1 MRKEI
6 YQFSKEDAKRFADE
20 QHIKVRVHGDEL
32 QFLRCPYCR
41 GGGEYGFDRDTF
53 AINLETGQFN
63 CLRAGC
69 GAKGN
74 MLTLAKDFNFSLGRD
89 VDEYYRPRRRF
100 RDLRRFPRP
109 DGSKPEAVQYMKAR
123 GISEKTVLEYGITS
137 HRDNP
142 RQLCIPFFDEDG
154 VMQLMKYRNMDFKK
168 GDAGNKEWSMSN
180 CKPILF
186 GMDQCNPENKTLVMT
201 EGQIDS
207 LSVAEAGIENAVS
220 VPNGAK
226 GFTWVPY
233 CWDFMSRFDTLIIFG
248 DHEHDKITLLEE
260 MRSRFHGAVKHVREQ
275 DYKDCKDANEILRK
289 YGVDAIREAVRN
301 AEPVKNPR
309 IIKLVDVERL
319 DIDEMERFSTGLSKL
334 DEIIGGFYFGQL
346 AILTGK
352 RGLGKSTL
360 ASQFGAFAIKEGHS
374 VFFYSGELLAGMF
387 KEWFERQVAGGKYI
401 NGKKDKFRK
410 MQYSVNAQVLPEIE
424 RWYGEHAYFYDNS
437 LVIDSDTEED
447 ETLIQTMR
455 TAATQY
461 GCSVFFIDNLMTAMD
476 DDISCDIYRQQSNFV
491 KELARFAKEFN
502 AFVVLVAHPKK
513 DEDNFSADSILG
525 SSNITNLC
533 DIILRY
539 AEPKNGSGITAPR
552 VLQVWKNR
560 LDGKLNKDGIPLYYQ
575 DSSKRVSEDEKHDW
589 KLGWEGPEKDAGD
602 GFQEVIDEEIPF

>member
-1 MRKEI
+1 MGI
-6 YQFSKEDAKRFADE
+6 YKFKIEDARRFASD
-20 QHIKVRVHGDEL
+20 QGIKTRVCGDQL
-32 QFLRCPYCR
+32 HFLKCPYC
-41 GGGEYGFDRDTF
+41 GNTTDDKNTF
-53 AINLETGQFN
+53 AINTETGQFK
-63 CLRAGC
+63 CLRASC
-69 GAKGN
+69 GAHGN
-74 MLTLAKDFNFSLGRD
+74 MITLARDFNFSLRND
-89 VDEYYRPRRRF
+89 VDEYYNSRKRF
-100 RDLRRFPRP
+100 KQIHRKEYPTPTPAAIAYLE
-109 DGSKPEAVQYMKAR
+109 GR
-123 GISEKTVLEYGITS
+123 GISKKTIQKYHITS
-137 HRDNP
+137 QKKNDN
-142 RQLCIPFFDEDG
+142 IIVFPFYDENNIL
-154 VMQLMKYRNMDFKK
+154 QYAKYRKSDFDKER
-168 GDAGNKEWSMSN
+168 DRNKEWCEAN

-334 DEIIGGFYFGQL
+334 DETIGGFYFGQL

-360 ASQFGAFAIKEGHS
+360 ASQFGTFAIRENHS

-401 NGKKDKFRK
+401 NGKRDKFRK

-461 GCSVFFIDNLMTAMD
+461 GCSVFFIDNLMTAME

-539 AEPKNGSGITAPR
+539 AEPKSGTGITAPR

-560 LDGKLNKDGIPLYYQ
+560 LDGKLNKEGIPLYYQ

-589 KLGWEGPEKDAGD
+589 KLGWEGPENDAGD

>member
-1 MRKEI
+1 MGI
-6 YQFSKEDAKRFADE
+6 YEFKLEDAKRFASE
-20 QHIKVRVHGDEL
+20 QGIKTMEHGDEL
-32 QFLRCPYCR
+32 QFLKCPYC
-41 GGGEYGFDRDTF
+41 GNKTNQKNSFS
-53 AINLETGQFN
+53 INVRTGQFK
-63 CLRAGC
+63 CLRASC
-69 GAKGN
+69 GAHGN
-74 MLTLAKDFNFSLGRD
+74 MLTLARDFNFSLGND
-89 VDEYYRPRRRF
+89 VDEYYNSRKRF
-100 RDLRRFPRP
+100 KQIHRKEYPTPTPAAIAYLE
-109 DGSKPEAVQYMKAR
+109 GR
-123 GISEKTVLEYGITS
+123 GISKKTIQKYHITS
-137 HRDNP
+137 QKKNDN
-142 RQLCIPFFDEDG
+142 IIVFPFYDENNIL
-154 VMQLMKYRNMDFKK
+154 QYAKYRKSDFDKER
-168 GDAGNKEWSMSN
+168 DRNKEWCEAN

-334 DEIIGGFYFGQL
+334 DETIGGFYFGQL

-401 NGKKDKFRK
+401 NGKRDKFRK

-461 GCSVFFIDNLMTAMD
+461 GCSVFFIDNLMTAME

-560 LDGKLNKDGIPLYYQ
+560 LDGKLNKDGIP
-575 DSSKRVSEDEKHDW
+575 
-589 KLGWEGPEKDAGD
+589 GD

>member
-1 MRKEI
+1 MGI
-6 YQFSKEDAKRFADE
+6 YEFKLEDAKRFASE
-20 QHIKVRVHGDEL
+20 QGIKTGERGDEL
-32 QFLRCPYCR
+32 QFLKCPYC
-41 GGGEYGFDRDTF
+41 GNKTNQKNSFS
-53 AINLETGQFN
+53 INVRTGQFK
-63 CLRAGC
+63 CLRASC
-69 GAKGN
+69 GAHGN
-74 MLTLAKDFNFSLGRD
+74 MLTLARDFNFSLGND
-89 VDEYYRPRRRF
+89 VDEYYNSRKRF
-100 RDLRRFPRP
+100 KQIHRKEYPTPTPAAIAYLE
-109 DGSKPEAVQYMKAR
+109 GR
-123 GISEKTVLEYGITS
+123 GISKKTIQKYHITS
-137 HRDNP
+137 QKKNDN
-142 RQLCIPFFDEDG
+142 IIVFPFYDENNIL
-154 VMQLMKYRNMDFKK
+154 QYAKYRKSDFNKER
-168 GDAGNKEWSMSN
+168 DRNKEWCEAN

-360 ASQFGAFAIKEGHS
+360 ASQFGVFAIKEGHS

-387 KEWFERQVAGGKYI
+387 KEWFERQVAGGKCI
-401 NGKKDKFRK
+401 NGKRDKFRK
-410 MQYSVNAQVLPEIE
+410 MQYSVNAQALPEIE

-461 GCSVFFIDNLMTAMD
+461 GCSVFFIDNLMTAME

-539 AEPKNGSGITAPR
+539 AEPKSGSGITAPR

-560 LDGKLNKDGIPLYYQ
+560 LDGKLNKEGIPLYYQ

>member
-1 MRKEI
+1 MGI
-6 YQFSKEDAKRFADE
+6 YEFKLEDAKRFASE
-20 QHIKVRVHGDEL
+20 QGIKTMEHGDEL
-32 QFLRCPYCR
+32 QFLKCPYC
-41 GGGEYGFDRDTF
+41 GNKTNQKNSFS
-53 AINLETGQFN
+53 INVRTGQFK
-63 CLRAGC
+63 CLRASC
-69 GAKGN
+69 GAHGN
-74 MLTLAKDFNFSLGRD
+74 MLTLARDFNFSLGND
-89 VDEYYRPRRRF
+89 VDEYYNSRKRF
-100 RDLRRFPRP
+100 KQIHRKEYPTPTPAAIAYLE
-109 DGSKPEAVQYMKAR
+109 GR
-123 GISEKTVLEYGITS
+123 GISKKTIQKYHITS
-137 HRDNP
+137 QKKNDN
-142 RQLCIPFFDEDG
+142 IIVFPFYDENNIL
-154 VMQLMKYRNMDFKK
+154 QYAKYRKSDFDKER
-168 GDAGNKEWSMSN
+168 DRNKEWCEAN

-334 DEIIGGFYFGQL
+334 DETIGGFYFGQL

-401 NGKKDKFRK
+401 NGKRDKFRK

-461 GCSVFFIDNLMTAMD
+461 GCSVFFIDNLMTAME

>member
-1 MRKEI
+1 MGI
-6 YQFSKEDAKRFADE
+6 YEFKLEDAKRFASE
-20 QHIKVRVHGDEL
+20 QGIKTGERGDEL
-32 QFLRCPYCR
+32 HFLKCPYC
-41 GGGEYGFDRDTF
+41 GNKTNQKNSFS
-53 AINLETGQFN
+53 INVRTGQFK
-63 CLRAGC
+63 CLRASC
-69 GAKGN
+69 GAHGN
-74 MLTLAKDFNFSLGRD
+74 MLTLARDFNFSLGND
-89 VDEYYRPRRRF
+89 VDEYYNSRKRF
-100 RDLRRFPRP
+100 KQIHRKEYPTPTPAAIAYLE
-109 DGSKPEAVQYMKAR
+109 GR
-123 GISEKTVLEYGITS
+123 GISKKTIQKYHITS
-137 HRDNP
+137 QKKNDN
-142 RQLCIPFFDEDG
+142 IIVFPFYDENNIL
-154 VMQLMKYRNMDFKK
+154 QYAKYRKSDFNKER
-168 GDAGNKEWSMSN
+168 DRNKEWCEAN